1 MIMGH
6 AIHEAALLGA
16 DYLYSLDSVRSYP
29 MRTFRPLLI
38 ATALLAGCEQSG
50 SLVGPAANQPSLAKT
65 AVHVTEMIPIEDGAS
80 EVSFC
85 TGEDIAFVGT
95 LTTSTN
101 IVSEPGFDDHSSVQ
115 EVVVATGTGLITGTK
130 WLVRIQN
137 HFSFNTPSLVAPNG
151 TSTTTQHVDLVSP
164 DGLPNLLLSF
174 DQVIVYTS
182 QGVKTTVENFTVKC
196 RG

>member
-1 MIMGH
+1 
-6 AIHEAALLGA
+6 
-16 DYLYSLDSVRSYP
+16 

-65 AVHVTEMIPIEDGAS
+65 AVHVTETIPIESGAE

-85 TGEDIAFVGT
+85 TSEDIAFVGT
-95 LTTSTN
+95 LKTSTN
-101 IVSEPGFDDHSSVQ
+101 IVSEPGFDDHISVQ
-115 EVVVATGTGLITGTK
+115 EVLVATGTGLNTGTK
-130 WLVRIQN
+130 WLVRVQN
-137 HFSFNTPSLVAPNG
+137 HFNFNTPSLVAPNG
-151 TSTTTQHVDLVSP
+151 TSTTTQHVDLISP
-164 DGLPNLLLSF
+164 GGLPNLLLSF

-182 QGVKTTVENFTVKC
+182 QGVKTTVEGFTVKC